1 MTEHLYVFSVNHG
14 MSKGAVSDVLQSH
27 KATLPKPN
35 QLPGSFQEAKRL
47 IKHLLIP
54 LSKYEVCINDCVIFR
69 DKHLDLDQCPSC
81 GEPRRLN
88 GCIRKSFTYMPSG
101 PRLARW
107 FGTSN
112 LCQLLFADKI
122 SINGTLTD
130 FTDGDL
136 YKTWFREGGV
146 FENMKEEHCVP
157 LSLFADGVNPYK
169 HQSAQKS
176 MWPVMLTW
184 INLPRN
190 IRQVLGP
197 MLLVGIIPSGLK
209 GCEPKT
215 LEPYFELLTEEL
227 LELTEFPVWIS
238 HIGAPVKVKVALLQF
253 LCDIPAFSKVLHLSG
268 QAALRSCHYCQENGY
283 YCHHLK
289 KTIHLSNRSFLP
301 LDDSLRNSEG
311 FGLKERDTNIP
322 VAYSRDEEIQKRKE
336 YDTLPNKNQKLKH
349 QKQECC

>member
-47 IKHLLIP
+47 IKHLLMP
-54 LSKYEVCINDCVIFR
+54 LSKYEVCINNCVIFR

-81 GEPRRLN
+81 GEPRNLN
-88 GCIRKSFTYMPSG
+88 GCIRKSFTYMPIG

-157 LSLFADGVNPYK
+157 LSLFADGVNPNK

-197 MLLVGIIPSGLK
+197 MLLVGIIPSGLRALNLK
-209 GCEPKT
+209 H
-215 LEPYFELLTEEL
+215 
-227 LELTEFPVWIS
+227 WS
-238 HIGAPVKVKVALLQF
+238 HI
-253 LCDIPAFSKVLHLSG
+253 LS
-268 QAALRSCHYCQENGY
+268 
-283 YCHHLK
+283 
-289 KTIHLSNRSFLP
+289 F
-301 LDDSLRNSEG
+301 
-311 FGLKERDTNIP
+311 
-322 VAYSRDEEIQKRKE
+322 
-336 YDTLPNKNQKLKH
+336 
-349 QKQECC
+349 